1 MNKVEIKARV
11 EFRMKPLLHKGVRIL
26 YKNAEFS
33 ITDYDWFDSSN
44 SYIINVSDRK
54 DPLEFNLTTIQAFLD
69 NIKRKDGQPIPKFN
83 EDGTA
88 LPSRHPNK
96 RRAAVTAGDDEE
108 EEEIPEEPNM
118 DTEEEEAPKIVQQPT
133 PPRKNGKFV
142 HIESTTKVYV
152 TRDYGIFSIL
162 QGNRS
167 LNKSKIKRIVEEIG
181 AGTNLLKLCPIIVSE
196 EGNKL
201 KVIDGQHRLE
211 VAKQIKSNV
220 WYVICDPLTLYQIAK
235 VNSNTEKWTGKDFIN
250 CYAQTGNPSY
260 VKLKE
265 FATVYGFPLSVNLA
279 LLQNGTMKNDTGGS
293 KSAQKAFETG
303 AFKVR
308 KEDEAIAIAQQVERF
323 KDFHGYRSR
332 NFVVAICKIL
342 DAQKISIDEVVNA
355 FEKNKDQLFIQ
366 GNWKNYLVNL
376 ETIVN
381 IGKGKRRVIY

>member
-11 EFRMKPLLHKGVRIL
+11 DFRMKPLLHKGVRIL

-33 ITDYDWFDSSN
+33 ITDYEWFDSSS

-54 DPLEFNLTTIQAFLD
+54 EPLEFTLTTIVAFLD
-69 NIKRKDGQPIPKFN
+69 SIRRKDGAPIPKFN
-83 EDGTA
+83 EDATA
-88 LPSRHPNK
+88 LPSRQLKK
-96 RRAAVTAGDDEE
+96 RKLAVAGDDEE
-108 EEEIPEEPNM
+108 EDDISEEPVM
-118 DTEEEEAPKIVQQPT
+118 SVEEEPIIEKPT
-133 PPRKNGKFV
+133 PPRKNGQFV
-142 HIESTTKVYV
+142 HIESTVKIYV
-152 TRDYGIFSIL
+152 TREYGLFSVL

-196 EGNKL
+196 EGGKL

-220 WYVICDPLTLYQIAK
+220 WYVICDALTLYQIAK

-250 CYAQTGNPSY
+250 CYAQTGNEHY

-279 LLQNGTMKNDTGGS
+279 LLRSGSIKSDTGGG
-293 KSAQKAFETG
+293 KTIQKEFETG
-303 AFKVR
+303 NFKVR
-308 KEDEAIAIAQQVERF
+308 KENEAIAIAQQVERF
-323 KDFHGYRSR
+323 RDFAGYHSR
-332 NFVVAICKIL
+332 NFVVAICKVI
-342 DAQKISIDEVVNA
+342 DAQKISIDEVVAA
-355 FEKNKDQLFIQ
+355 FEKNKDQLFTQ
-366 GNWKNYLVNL
+366 SNWKNYLINL